1 MSLITADAGGDL
13 PSSVAAGGS
22 AGASA
27 AGSGVGGGAGGVGV
41 EKVHYTLP
49 DGSVVDIGAAKYRAA
64 EVLFRPELMGDES
77 DGVHEVLANSI
88 RRADMELRRT
98 LYSNIVLSGGSTLFR
113 GFGDRLLAELKRS
126 APRDVKIK
134 IAAPQERLY
143 STWIGGSIL
152 ASLETFKKMWVSK
165 RDWDADGARIIHR
178 KMY

>member
-1 MSLITADAGGDL
+1 MCAVDAGGEL
-13 PSSVAAGGS
+13 SGAAGVGVGG
-22 AGASA
+22 AGASV
-27 AGSGVGGGAGGVGV
+27 AGSGSSGAGGVGV

-64 EVLFRPELMGDES
+64 EVLFRPELLGDES
-77 DGVHEVLANSI
+77 DGVHEVLANAI
-88 RRADMELRRT
+88 RRADLELRRT

-113 GFGDRLLAELKRS
+113 GFGDRLLTELKRA
-126 APRDVKIK
+126 APRDVKLK

-152 ASLETFKKMWVSK
+152 ASLETFKKMWVAK